1 MSMPTSQLD
10 IMPTLLEAVGK
21 PLPANLE
28 LDGVSLLGQ
37 LRGKS
42 RKQPH
47 KFMFHHCG
55 TDIFAMRWI
64 KTNGQVPLLKVFCS
78 YF

>member
-1 MSMPTSQLD
+1 MSMPTSQMD

-21 PLPANLE
+21 SVPANLE

-37 LRGKS
+37 LRSKS
-42 RKQPH
+42 KKQPH

-64 KTNGQVPLLKVFCS
+64 KTNGQVPKLLLTLFCH
-78 YF
+78 